1 MNASFKKCQAA
12 EVSFAG
18 SQHRALYFL
27 LLENFSSTNRNA
39 GNTYSTPAS
48 ADFLATQ
55 IAQARKVDVDLPSC
69 IDQLEKWCEGGFVTT
84 GRAYQQ
90 YLSERRAGG
99 GRRYFSNKSHAIDF
113 INKSAPTK
121 LVDGSWLYGV
131 LQQWPDPRFR
141 DLIRTYLEEL
151 GDGKAAQNHVALYR
165 RLLATHDCNGW
176 AALDDCYFLQGAIQL
191 ALASQAENFLPE
203 IIGFNLGYEQ
213 LPLHLLITAYELAE
227 LDIDPYYFTLH
238 ITIDN
243 FDNGHARR
251 AIASVK
257 ALATEAHNPT
267 EFYNRVMDGYRMNFL
282 GTGAASIIDSFD
294 IEREVINL
302 LTRKAAVGQYLH
314 CDRCKIQGRTINEWL
329 SRPAGIP
336 DFLRTLESCGWI
348 KRHDDPA
355 NSRFWKLIDGD
366 QPLMFGVFDSREKQ
380 LIFDWISG
388 DWVAPRR
395 AFVPVRTKPAELSLV
410 APLPLAEH
418 PGRMLRS
425 GGDSQDEIVSNL
437 RRLAMELRAPS
448 DHPALLNTLVRDMS
462 PASHDSER
470 GLMATRIF
478 ADYFYGRSPAGHDQH
493 AFMSR

>member
-1 MNASFKKCQAA
+1 MNAFSKKQHKA
-12 EVSFAG
+12 EVS
-18 SQHRALYFL
+18 SQEDQNRALYFSL
-27 LLENFSSTNRNA
+27 LNDFSSRNRKDGDA
-39 GNTYSTPAS
+39 HVAS
-48 ADFLATQ
+48 ESRDLLD
-55 IAQARKVDVDLPSC
+55 ARIMAARRIDLDLPSS
-69 IDQLEKWCEGGFVTT
+69 IHQLHNWCEEGFVQT
-84 GRAYQQ
+84 GLAYQQ
-90 YLSERRAGG
+90 YLAERRAGNP
-99 GRRYFSNKSHAIDF
+99 RRYFSNKSHAIDF

-131 LQQWPDPRFR
+131 LRQWSNPQFN

-151 GDGKAAQNHVALYR
+151 GDGEAAQNHVALYR
-165 RLLATHDCNGW
+165 RLLAAHDCNGW
-176 AALDDCYFLQGAIQL
+176 AALDDRYFLQGAIQL
-191 ALASQAENFLPE
+191 ALAGQAENFLPE

-227 LDIDPYYFTLH
+227 LGIDPYYFTLH

-251 AIASVK
+251 ALASVK
-257 ALATEAHNPT
+257 ALATGAHNPT
-267 EFYNRVMDGYRMNFL
+267 EFFNRVMDGYRMNFV
-282 GTGAASIIDSFD
+282 GAGAASIIDSFD
-294 IEREVINL
+294 LKREVIDL

-329 SRPAGIP
+329 SQPAGIP
-336 DFLRTLESCGWI
+336 DLLQALESSGWI

-395 AFVPVRTKPAELSLV
+395 AFVPGRAKTAGLSLV
-410 APLPLAEH
+410 APISFSEH
-418 PGRMLRS
+418 PGRVLRN
-425 GGDSQDEIVSNL
+425 GADSQGDPAFNL
-437 RRLAMELRAPS
+437 RRFAAEFRAQPN
-448 DHPALLNTLVRDMS
+448 HPTLLNTLIRDMS
-462 PASHDSER
+462 PALHDSER

-478 ADYFYGRSPAGHDQH
+478 ADYFYGRSPASHDQH